1 MGQIISVPSTALDYI
16 MFGDTRNRV
25 SSYIQKQIN
34 ELSTY
39 APKFFEG
46 IKNIAYNA
54 YNYLTNE
61 FLHTKT
67 LQHLQDNNII
77 IHNQEIFEYL
87 SYEQIRDANITMQRY
102 IMAHP
107 EVRQLYLDN
116 KIDGYSE
123 TYVNIFGNDV
133 GESHYDYRKVMDGVI
148 VPTEKGFKFTHYN
161 DELLPGD
168 KPLSFV
174 ERMTILRVWEEI
186 DFLLN
191 GTKYDFTNKVDKV
204 KRG

>member
-1 MGQIISVPSTALDYI
+1 MGQVISIPSSALDYM
-16 MFGDTRNRV
+16 MFGDNRSKV
-25 SSYIQKQIN
+25 SNYIQQQIN
-34 ELSTY
+34 ELRTY
-39 APKFFEG
+39 APRFFEG
-46 IKNIAYNA
+46 IKDVVYNT

-61 FLHTKT
+61 FLFTKT
-67 LQHLQDNNII
+67 LQHLQDNNIN

-87 SYEQIRDANITMQRY
+87 SYEAVRDANITMQRY
-102 IMAHP
+102 IMAYP
-107 EVRQLYLDN
+107 QLRELYLNN

-123 TYVNIFGNDV
+123 TYVNMFNDDI
-133 GESHYDYRKVMDGVI
+133 GDSHYDYRKVMDGVI
-148 VPTEKGFKFTHYN
+148 VSTENGFKFTHYN

-174 ERMTILRVWEEI
+174 DRMTILRVWDEI

-191 GTKYDFTNKVDKV
+191 GTNYDFTNKTDGV